1 MASDQFSTSPAWLSG
16 LGHVRRAT
24 LATGSLILPLRHPIH
39 VAKAAASLENLS
51 GGRFV
56 MGVASGDRPVE
67 FPAFGREH
75 ALRGAAFQESPDYL
89 QHLLAEDYPSMC
101 NGLPHFPAHPA

>member
-24 LATGSLILPLRHPIH
+24 LATGSQSLPLRHPIH
-39 VAKAAASLENLS
+39 MVKATASLANLS
-51 GGRFV
+51 GGHFV

-75 ALRGAAFQESPDYL
+75 ALRGAAFQESLDYL
-89 QHLLAEDYPSMC
+89 RRLLAGKAYIRSSGPRS
-101 NGLPHFPAHPA
+101 ATA